1 VHVSPLLVT
10 NTQSAKL
17 IQPSEG
23 SFHDP
28 APSAQSAA
36 MLSVSLGE
44 QRHNVAGTQPLPD
57 YFRIVGAVAQYTVGA
72 VARSSSVSL

>member
-23 SFHDP
+23 SFYDP

-57 YFRIVGAVAQYTVGA
+57 CLRVITTVA
-72 VARSSSVSL
+72 